1 MFWLGV
7 PDGRLT
13 LDSAGDRG
21 KTGASS
27 EKTGVGGT
35 KTGKLVVEGLGEGD
49 DVDADDGE
57 EVDCPGHG
65 GGGKTVGRPA
75 VVPWV

>member
-1 MFWLGV
+1 MFWFGV
-7 PDGRLT
+7 PDGRLI

-21 KTGASS
+21 KVGASG

-35 KTGKLVVEGLGEGD
+35 KTGKLVVEGLDEGD
-49 DVDADDGE
+49 DDDVDGE
-57 EVDCPGHG
+57 EEVGCPGHG

-75 VVPWV
+75 VVP

>member
-21 KTGASS
+21 KAGASS

-35 KTGKLVVEGLGEGD
+35 KTGKPVIEGLDEGD
-49 DVDADDGE
+49 DADVDGDD